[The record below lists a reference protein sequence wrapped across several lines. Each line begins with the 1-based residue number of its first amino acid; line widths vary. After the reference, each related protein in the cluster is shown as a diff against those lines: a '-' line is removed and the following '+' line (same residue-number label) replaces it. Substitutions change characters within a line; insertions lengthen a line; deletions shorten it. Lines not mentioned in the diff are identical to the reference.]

1 MNVSA
6 GSFLSAEEAA
16 RQRRDGIFFAIGCY
30 GLWGFFPLYFRQ
42 LEGIPALEI
51 LLHRSV
57 WSVPFLLLIVLA
69 SRRLRTLRPALTG
82 LSARLTLAASA
93 TLLAGNW
100 LIFIYA
106 IEIGRVLE
114 CSLGY
119 YINPLMSVALGVVA
133 LGERLSRLQ
142 VLAIA
147 LAVLGVLVLAL
158 QGESFPWI
166 ALSLAASFAVYGL
179 LRKTM
184 ALGSAEG
191 LLAETTLLLPFMLGG
206 ILWLAAS
213 GQSHF
218 AAGSPTDS
226 LLLLSTGVVTAI
238 PLLLFAAAAR
248 RLKLST
254 IGMFQYSAPTL
265 QFLMAVFLFGEAFT
279 AAHAIT
285 FTLIWLAVALFL
297 FESWRN
303 ARSAAPQIGHNPR
316 AF

>member
-1 MNVSA
+1 MNAGA
-6 GSFLSAEEAA
+6 GSFLTAAEAA
-16 RQRRDGIFFAIGCY
+16 RQRRDGLLFAVGCY

-42 LEGIPALEI
+42 LDGLPALEI
-51 LLHRSV
+51 LLHRSL
-57 WSVPFLLLIVLA
+57 WSVPFLLLIVAA
-69 SRRLRTLRPALTG
+69 SGRLRSLRPALA
-82 LSARLTLAASA
+82 SFRARLTLFASA

-106 IEIGRVLE
+106 IEIDRVLE

-119 YINPLMSVALGVVA
+119 YINPLLSVALGVLF
-133 LGERLSRLQ
+133 LGERLTRLQ
-142 VLAIA
+142 LLAIA
-147 LAVLGVLVLAL
+147 LAAAGVLVLAL
-158 QGESFPWI
+158 QGETFPWI
-166 ALSLAASFAVYGL
+166 ALSLAATFAIYGL

-206 ILWLAAS
+206 IVWQLAN

-218 AAGSPTDS
+218 AQGNTADT
-226 LLLLSTGVVTAI
+226 LLLLSTGVVTAV
-238 PLLLFAAAAR
+238 PLLLFAGAAR

-279 AAHAIT
+279 TAYAIT
-285 FTLIWLAVALFL
+285 FALIWLAVALFL
-297 FESWRN
+297 FENWRKT
-303 ARSAAPQIGHNPR
+303 R
-316 AF
+316 ALGR